1 MEPKLLTKSLGL
13 ASYSPC
19 KSNLSNIS
27 EKVQRWPQIITGD
40 LAWDGPSFCTEAEY
54 THELT
59 PQHKLEINSALKFFK
74 DLGLDGNEVN
84 CRNFPLPTLG
94 KMLLCYAVDLH
105 HGKGFVNIRGLNPDH
120 YSQEDNIL
128 LFLGISSYIGEKRA
142 KQDEDGNMLMHISD
156 AKESR
161 ELQQNRPTRF
171 SSRASTFHTDAFC
184 DILALQT
191 RSCAAEGGNHIVAS
205 SSTVYNKIVVTR
217 PDLLAVL
224 ARPNWPFDS
233 RGRLFD
239 CNKRPLLFYHGGRVI
254 LNFAREPLI
263 GLDNIE
269 RTEGF
274 PALSEEQ
281 REALDLIES
290 LARESQLTLNIQPGD
305 LTFINNHAL
314 LHSRESFKDDSKSNR
329 YLVRM
334 WLKNEVLAWKLPY
347 QLQMG
352 NQRIYES
359 NELEEKWNIVAVPKL
374 RFKPSERLCS

>member
-1 MEPKLLTKSLGL
+1 MAPGILAEALGL
-13 ASYSPC
+13 APCSPC
-19 KSNLSNIS
+19 RSNLSNIS
-27 EKVQRWPQIITGD
+27 EQVQYWPPVLTGD
-40 LAWDGPSFCTEAEY
+40 LTWDASSFYTHVDY

-59 PQHKLEINSALKFFK
+59 TQHKLEIHTALEYFK
-74 DLGLDGNEVN
+74 SLGRDGNEVN
-84 CRNFPLPTLG
+84 RQYFPLPTLG
-94 KMLLCYAVDLH
+94 KMLLHYAEDLH
-105 HGKGFVNIRGLNPDH
+105 HGKGFVNIRGLDPNH
-120 YSQEDNIL
+120 YSSEDNIL

-142 KQDEDGNMLMHISD
+142 KQDDDGSMLMHISD
-156 AKESR
+156 AKSSR
-161 ELQQNRPTRF
+161 ESQQNRPTRF
-171 SSRASTFHTDAFC
+171 STRASTFHTDAFC

-191 RSCAAEGGNHIVAS
+191 RNCAAKGGNHIIAAS
-205 SSTVYNKIVVTR
+205 WTVYNKIAATR
-217 PDLLAVL
+217 PDLLEVL

-239 CNKRPLLFYHGGRVI
+239 CNKRPLLFYHGGRII

-263 GLDNIE
+263 GLDNVK

-274 PALSEEQ
+274 PVLSGEQ

-290 LARESQLTLNIQPGD
+290 LARESQLILDIQPGD

-314 LHSRESFKDDSKSNR
+314 LHSREAFEVGPRATR

-334 WLKNEVLAWKLPY
+334 WLKNGELAWKLPY

-359 NELEEKWNIVAVPKL
+359 NELEEKWNVVALPKL
-374 RFKPSERLCS
+374 RFKLSERLCS

>member
-1 MEPKLLTKSLGL
+1 MAPGTLAEALGL
-13 ASYSPC
+13 APCSPC
-19 KSNLSNIS
+19 RSSLSNIS
-27 EKVQRWPQIITGD
+27 EQVQYWPSVLTGD
-40 LAWDGPSFCTEAEY
+40 LTWDASSFHTHVDY

-59 PQHKLEINSALKFFK
+59 AQHKFEIRTALAYFK
-74 DLGLDGNEVN
+74 SLGRDGNEVN
-84 CRNFPLPTLG
+84 RHNFPLPTLG
-94 KMLLCYAVDLH
+94 KMLLHYAEDLH
-105 HGKGFVNIRGLNPDH
+105 HGKGFVNIRGLDPNH
-120 YSQEDNIL
+120 YSSEDNIL

-142 KQDEDGNMLMHISD
+142 KQDDDGSMLMHISD
-156 AKESR
+156 AKNSR
-161 ELQQNRPTRF
+161 ESQQNRPTRF
-171 SSRASTFHTDAFC
+171 STRASTFHTDAFC

-191 RSCAAEGGNHIVAS
+191 RNCAAKGGNHIIAAS
-205 SSTVYNKIVVTR
+205 WTIYNKIAATR
-217 PDLLAVL
+217 PDLLEVL

-239 CNKRPLLFYHGGRVI
+239 CNTRPLLFYHGGRII

-263 GLDNIE
+263 GLNNVK

-274 PALSEEQ
+274 PVLSGEQ

-290 LARESQLTLNIQPGD
+290 LARESQLILDIQPGD

-314 LHSRESFKDDSKSNR
+314 LHSREAFEDDPRATR

-334 WLKNEVLAWKLPY
+334 WLKNEELAWKLPY

-359 NELEEKWNIVAVPKL
+359 NELEEKWNVVALPKL
-374 RFKPSERLCS
+374 RFKLSERLCS